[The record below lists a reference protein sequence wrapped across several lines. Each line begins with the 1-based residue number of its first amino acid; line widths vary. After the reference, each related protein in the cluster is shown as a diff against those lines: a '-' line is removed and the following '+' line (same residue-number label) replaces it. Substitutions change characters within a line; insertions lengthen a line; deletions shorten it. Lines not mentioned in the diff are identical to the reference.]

1 MKKNKERGHVMTSA
15 LTEFIGLLVEGITN
29 FGRGIGSALN
39 STVQEMFLNVNSETG
54 AITGLSTM
62 GGVLAIFAGISL
74 CVGFVSLIFYW
85 VTSLGK

>member
-1 MKKNKERGHVMTSA
+1 MSAA
-15 LTEFIGLLVEGITN
+15 LTEFINLLVSGITS
-29 FGRGIGSALN
+29 FGEGIGSALN
-39 STVQEMFLNVNSETG
+39 STVQNMFLAVDAQG
-54 AITGLSTM
+54 GVTGLSTM